1 MKVIMCWLMT
11 APSCVISPQGSFRP
25 LLCQILKPFM
35 PRTSTTLGPSP
46 QLKAFN
52 WRTRTLSFLMS
63 LPRGTSPSPG
73 RRRWLRQASMESSR
87 SGEPTALCPMTCDA
101 SPSWSNHPS
110 PPPAPC
116 HKRLSAGMIIHYFA
130 YLFIYL
136 FALFFMHFSYLTEPN
151 SSVIEGE
158 C

>member
-1 MKVIMCWLMT
+1 MKVIMMIMMMLM
-11 APSCVISPQGSFRP
+11 APLCVISPQGSFLP
-25 LLCQILKPFM
+25 LLCQILRPFT

-52 WRTRTLSFLMS
+52 WRTKTLSFLTS

-73 RRRWLRQASMESSR
+73 RRRWLRQASTESSR
-87 SGEPTALCPMTCDA
+87 SGELTAFCPMTCDG

-116 HKRLSAGMIIHYFA
+116 HKKLSAWMIIQ
-130 YLFIYL
+130 L
-136 FALFFMHFSYLTEPN
+136 FAHHWMNLFLKHFSYLTEHD
-151 SSVIEGE
+151 SGVFERE